1 MDENILNLMSLAIN
15 KNPTE
20 FYAQVDEILKSRAAD
35 AIDQARINVAANIY
49 GGDVT
54 ESTDEDEEEFNF
66 DLDDEDLDL
75 DDLDLDLEDL
85 EDDED

>member
-20 FYAQVDEILKSRAAD
+20 FYAQVDEILKTRAAE
-35 AIDQARINVAANIY
+35 ALDQAKITIASNLY
-49 GGDVT
+49 GGEVVE
-54 ESTDEDEEEFNF
+54 ESFDEDEEEFDF
-66 DLDDEDLDL
+66 DD
-75 DDLDLDLEDL
+75 DDLDIDLEDL

>member
-20 FYAQVDEILKSRAAD
+20 FYAQVDEILKNRAAD
-35 AIDQARINVAANIY
+35 ALDQAKINVASNIY
-49 GGDVT
+49 GQEVA
-54 ESTDEDEEEFNF
+54 ESTDEDEEDFNF

-75 DDLDLDLEDL
+75 EDLDLDLEDL
-85 EDDED
+85 DDED